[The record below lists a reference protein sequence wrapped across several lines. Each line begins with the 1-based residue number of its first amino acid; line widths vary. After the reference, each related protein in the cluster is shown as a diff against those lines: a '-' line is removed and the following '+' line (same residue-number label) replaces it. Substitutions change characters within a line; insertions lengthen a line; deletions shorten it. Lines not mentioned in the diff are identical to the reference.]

1 MQKKFI
7 PNILSV
13 IRLCLVPIF
22 VIFFFKEYP
31 KNVWY
36 AIFVFFL
43 AGATDVLDGWLARRN
58 NWISNVGK
66 ILDPLADKTMQ
77 CTALICFYIK
87 GIIPL
92 WLPILYVGKELL
104 IGAGA
109 LFVFRKKSVVVK
121 SSFWGKFAVCVFYL
135 SVAAL
140 VWLQNLPLDIREA
153 WTLAICAVMLCFA
166 VVALVQY
173 FREYI
178 KSKMIK
184 TNGED
189 SAKF

>member
-1 MQKKFI
+1 MQKKYI

-13 IRLCLVPIF
+13 IRLFMVPVFIYMF
-22 VIFFFKEYP
+22 FLDYPSNIWYAVLIFF
-31 KNVWY
+31 
-36 AIFVFFL
+36 I
-43 AGATDVLDGWLARRN
+43 AGATDVVDGWLARKN
-58 NWISNVGK
+58 GWITNVGK

-92 WLPILYVGKELL
+92 WLPLIYISKELL

-135 SVAAL
+135 SIAAL
-140 VWLQNLPLDIREA
+140 VSLQSMSYEKRYI
-153 WTLAICAVMLCFA
+153 WTAAICAVMLCFA

-178 KSKMIK
+178 RTRTTK
-184 TNGED
+184 
-189 SAKF
+189 

>member
-1 MQKKFI
+1 MQKRFI

-13 IRLCLVPIF
+13 VRLCLVPLF
-22 VIFFFKEYP
+22 AVLFFLDYP
-31 KNVWY
+31 AHVW
-36 AIFVFFL
+36 AAVVLFFL
-43 AGATDVLDGWLARRN
+43 AGATDVIDGWLARRN
-58 NWISNVGK
+58 NWVSNVGK

-87 GIIPL
+87 EIIPL
-92 WLPILYVGKELL
+92 WLPLIYIGKELL

-121 SSFWGKFAVCVFYL
+121 SSFWGKFAVCVFYA
-135 SVAAL
+135 SIAAL
-140 VWLQNLPLDIREA
+140 VALQKAPQNIKDV
-153 WTLAICAVMLCFA
+153 WTVAICAVMLCFA

-178 KSKMIK
+178 KSKK
-184 TNGED
+184 T
-189 SAKF
+189 K

>member
-22 VIFFFKEYP
+22 VVLFFMEYP

-87 GIIPL
+87 SIIPL
-92 WLPILYVGKELL
+92 
-104 IGAGA
+104 
-109 LFVFRKKSVVVK
+109 
-121 SSFWGKFAVCVFYL
+121 
-135 SVAAL
+135 
-140 VWLQNLPLDIREA
+140 
-153 WTLAICAVMLCFA
+153 
-166 VVALVQY
+166 
-173 FREYI
+173 
-178 KSKMIK
+178 
-184 TNGED
+184 
-189 SAKF
+189 

>member
-1 MQKKFI
+1 MQKKNI
-7 PNILSV
+7 PNLLSA
-13 IRLCLVPIF
+13 IRLCLVPLF
-22 VIFFFKEYP
+22 VYIFFSAE
-31 KNVWY
+31 NMWY
-36 AIFVFFL
+36 AILVFFV

-58 NWISNVGK
+58 KWTSNLGK

-77 CTALICFYIK
+77 CAALVCFSIEK
-87 GIIPL
+87 IIPV
-92 WLPILYVGKELL
+92 WLAALYITKELL

-140 VWLQNLPLDIREA
+140 VWLQSMSEKTRVI
-153 WTLAICAVMLCFA
+153 WTVGICAAMLCFA

-178 KSKMIK
+178 RSKS
-184 TNGED
+184 ERPD
-189 SAKF
+189 VR

>member
-13 IRLCLVPIF
+13 IRLCLVPLF
-22 VIFFFKEYP
+22 AVLFFWEYT
-31 KNVWY
+31 KHVWY
-36 AIFVFFL
+36 AVLVFFL

-58 NWISNVGK
+58 NWVSNVGK

-87 GIIPL
+87 NIIPL
-92 WLPILYVGKELL
+92 WLPLLYIGKELL

-121 SSFWGKFAVCVFYL
+121 SSFWGKFAVCVFYA
-135 SVAAL
+135 SIAAL
-140 VWLQNLPLDIREA
+140 VALQKAPMHIKDV
-153 WTLAICAVMLCFA
+153 WTVAICAIMLCFA

-178 KSKMIK
+178 KSKMTK
-184 TNGED
+184 
-189 SAKF
+189 

>member
-13 IRLCLVPIF
+13 IRLCLVPLF
-22 VIFFFKEYP
+22 AVLFFTNYP
-31 KNVWY
+31 NNVWW
-36 AIFVFFL
+36 AVLVFFV

-77 CTALICFYIK
+77 CTALICFSIK
-87 GIIPL
+87 NIIPL
-92 WLPILYVGKELL
+92 WLTLIYVGKELL
-104 IGAGA
+104 IAAGA

-121 SSFWGKFAVCVFYL
+121 SSFWGKFAVCVFYA
-135 SVAAL
+135 SIAIL
-140 VWLQNLPLDIREA
+140 VSLQNSPDEVKNV
-153 WTLAICAVMLCFA
+153 WTIAISAVMLCFA
-166 VVALVQY
+166 IVALVQY

-178 KSKMIK
+178 RSKTINPPLERK
-184 TNGED
+184 L
-189 SAKF
+189 

>member
-1 MQKKFI
+1 MQTKNI

-13 IRLCLVPIF
+13 VRLCMVPIF
-22 VIFFFKEYP
+22 VYLFFLDYP
-31 KNVWY
+31 NNVWT
-36 AIFVFFL
+36 AVFVFFL

-77 CTALICFYIK
+77 CASLICLHIK
-87 GIIPL
+87 SIIPL
-92 WLPILYVGKELL
+92 WLLLAYVTKELL
-104 IGAGA
+104 ILAGA
-109 LFVFRKKSVVVK
+109 IFVFRKKSVVVK

-135 SVAAL
+135 SIAAL
-140 VWLQNLPLDIREA
+140 VSLQSATEA
-153 WTLAICAVMLCFA
+153 TRDTWTMAICAAMLCFA

-178 KSKMIK
+178 KSKMTK
-184 TNGED
+184 
-189 SAKF
+189 

>member
-13 IRLCLVPIF
+13 IRLCLVPLF
-22 VIFFFKEYP
+22 VVVLFLNYP
-31 KNVWY
+31 SNVWW
-36 AIFVFFL
+36 AVLVFFI
-43 AGATDVLDGWLARRN
+43 AGATDVLDGYLARRN

-77 CTALICFYIK
+77 CTALICFSIK

-92 WLPILYVGKELL
+92 WLTLIYVVKELL
-104 IGAGA
+104 IAAGA

-121 SSFWGKFAVCVFYL
+121 SGFWGKFAVCVFYA
-135 SVAAL
+135 SIAAL
-140 VWLQNLPLDIREA
+140 VMLQKAPEDVKKV
-153 WTLAICAVMLCFA
+153 WTVAICAVMLCFA

-178 KSKMIK
+178 RSKT
-184 TNGED
+184 TNTLTER
-189 SAKF
+189 KI